1 MISHILRVQFHKHP
15 HAVPRQHETRKK
27 MALFLSTHINRIDKK
42 GRVSVP
48 ASFRNALDQDSFNG
62 IIAFR
67 SYKLAAI
74 EGVSMQRMKLI
85 SESVDNL
92 DLFSEDQDDF
102 ASTIFADA
110 HQLNFD
116 SDGRII
122 LPDDL
127 REHADLKDQVAF
139 VGRGTTFQLW
149 NPDAFAQHQQ
159 TARQRVHDKRATI
172 KLKTEES
179 KT

>member
-1 MISHILRVQFHKHP
+1 
-15 HAVPRQHETRKK
+15 
-27 MALFLSTHINRIDKK
+27 MALFLSTHVNRIDKK

-48 ASFRNALDQDSFNG
+48 ASFRSALDQDSFNG

-74 EGVSMQRMKLI
+74 EGVSMQRMKVI

-122 LPDDL
+122 LPEDL
-127 REHADLKDQVAF
+127 RTHANLEDQVAF
-139 VGRGTTFQLW
+139 VGRGKTFQLW
-149 NPDAFAQHQQ
+149 NPDAFAAHQK